1 MNNLIY
7 KEVFHRSK
15 GRCEICGKVGTYGLE
30 GVLELHH
37 ILRRKV
43 DATVSNCIM
52 LCTRCHRGDEGVHG
66 IRGHRLDMILKFQIQ
81 DLYYSWN
88 LSEDEIRKAM
98 GGKIYGEW
106 ERMY

>member
-15 GRCEICGKVGTYGLE
+15 GRCEVCGKVGTYGLE

-52 LCTRCHRGDEGVHG
+52 LCVQCHRGMYGVHG
-66 IRGHRLDMILKFQIQ
+66 MFGYELDLELKLKIQ

-88 LSEDEIRKAM
+88 LSEDEVRKAM
-98 GGKIYGEW
+98 GGKIWLKEK
-106 ERMY
+106 ENE